1 MFKTLNLKNI
11 KNAFIL
17 VTVIYC
23 FFALFIFQDAIFLGV
38 KKGFRFC
45 FNLLVPSLFLFMVFS
60 HIILNINFE
69 SKKILFFK
77 KISNIFFKLPG
88 DCFIAI
94 LTGLLGGY
102 PTGAVNVKYL
112 LKNKKITK
120 EQARCLAYFLIGAG
134 PAFTVN
140 VVGILFFGSRFLGIL
155 IFLSQFLASLTLG
168 FIISRF
174 FFSKEKLKAQ
184 PSNLYSK
191 SAKKNFFK
199 IFIDSVNETSKNL
212 FYMCSFV
219 IFFSAI
225 LNIIQKIF
233 ESKLISSFLNLL
245 NINKNTLGS
254 MIALLFEVT
263 SGCNLSVENHL
274 PIYFL
279 IFAISWGGISV
290 HMQVF
295 YILKD
300 LNFSKFKFMFFR
312 LLHSVLSTMLF
323 YFFLLFSK
331 DSVQTIVK
339 NSAYKLLNS
348 SFNFVPSSIF
358 FIIMCVCFILELT
371 EKMPKKVKNKQQ
383 P

>member
-11 KNAFIL
+11 KNVFIL
-17 VTVIYC
+17 INIIYC

-38 KKGFRFC
+38 KKGFGFC
-45 FNLLVPSLFLFMVFS
+45 FNLLVPSLFLFMIFS
-60 HIILNINFE
+60 NIILDINFE
-69 SKKILFFK
+69 NEKVLFFK
-77 KISNIFFKLPG
+77 KISNILFRLPG

-102 PTGAVNVKYL
+102 PAGAVNVKSL
-112 LKNKKITK
+112 LKNQKITK
-120 EQARCLAYFLIGAG
+120 EQAKCLAYFLMGAG
-134 PAFTVN
+134 PAFTIN
-140 VVGILFFGSRFLGIL
+140 VVGISFFGSRFLGIL
-155 IFLSQFLASLTLG
+155 IFLSQFLASLALG
-168 FIISRF
+168 FIISRL
-174 FFSKEKLKAQ
+174 FFSKNNLKLK
-184 PSNLYSK
+184 PKNLYFK
-191 SAKKNFFK
+191 PAKKNFFK

-219 IFFSAI
+219 IFFSAM
-225 LNIIQKIF
+225 LSVIQKIF
-233 ESKLISSFLNLL
+233 ESKLISSFLNLM
-245 NINKNTLGS
+245 NINKNTLSS
-254 MIALLFEVT
+254 MVALLFEVT

-312 LLHSVLSTMLF
+312 ILHSVLSTILF

-331 DSVQTIVK
+331 GSVQTVVK
-339 NSAYKLLNS
+339 NSACRAISS
-348 SFNFVPSSIF
+348 SFNFIPSSIF
-358 FIIMCVCFILELT
+358 FTIMCVCFIFEFT
-371 EKMPKKVKNKQQ
+371 EKVSKKVKKKQ
-383 P
+383 